1 MEVMKMNTQ
10 HVCRL
15 VLGLLVFV
23 TSLNALAEDPTTSPF
38 SQNHTSVEA
47 QHSEPMFD
55 FTLRLGQ
62 GGFTD
67 DRSPIGKLGGGQSAL
82 DIKLHQHPVAL
93 SISGEY
99 YTNSPDPSHP
109 YEIVDMSVLNLLY
122 MTQIFD
128 SERTTFFLG
137 GGIGRLEVPKGEMV
151 SGTVSG
157 TVYNLEAG
165 LRFRL
170 FWRLGIYGIG
180 KYLYAN
186 KTVDNT
192 DVIDFNELIGMIGL
206 TLSFSL

>member
-1 MEVMKMNTQ
+1 MNTQ
-10 HVCRL
+10 DVCKL
-15 VLGLLVFV
+15 VLGLIVFV
-23 TSLNALAEDPTTSPF
+23 IPLNALAEEHTKSPLL
-38 SQNHTSVEA
+38 QNHTSVETH
-47 QHSEPMFD
+47 HSEPILD

-62 GGFTD
+62 GGFKD
-67 DRSPIGKLGGGQSAL
+67 GRSPLGKLGGGQLAL
-82 DIKLHQHPVAL
+82 DIKPHRYPVAL
-93 SISGEY
+93 SLSGEY

-109 YEIVDMSVLNLLY
+109 YEIVDMSVVNLLY

-165 LRFRL
+165 LRVRL

-186 KTVDNT
+186 KTKDSK
-192 DVIDFNELIGMIGL
+192 DVIDFNEGIVLLGL
-206 TLSFSL
+206 TLNFSL